1 MFSLKTIMEYT
12 LPIRYRLGKGSTAK
26 GSMASRWNS
35 SSSMELAPWDWTVK
49 FTPPGMAVA
58 PLLS

>member
-1 MFSLKTIMEYT
+1 MEYT

-35 SSSMELAPWDWTVK
+35 SSSMELAPWEWTVK